1 MHTGI
6 KQVEVD
12 KIEKIAGS
20 KKKKKHILSGH
31 TRTNNT
37 CGKKKK
43 DGLNGHSY
51 ETMYPPCRKCQ
62 QMSSMEKTINTCR
75 VDLYTLRDK
84 K

>member
-43 DGLNGHSY
+43 RRIKRTLLWNHVSTLQKMPTDEFNGKNY
-51 ETMYPPCRKCQ
+51 
-62 QMSSMEKTINTCR
+62 
-75 VDLYTLRDK
+75 
-84 K
+84 